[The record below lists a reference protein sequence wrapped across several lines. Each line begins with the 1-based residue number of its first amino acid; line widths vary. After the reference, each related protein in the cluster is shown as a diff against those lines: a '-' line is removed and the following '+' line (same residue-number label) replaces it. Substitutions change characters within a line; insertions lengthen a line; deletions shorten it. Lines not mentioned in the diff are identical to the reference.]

1 MEEGCSR
8 AQVVELA
15 PASPAWPALQER
27 SDHPLQVS
35 ILAEEVEVVEA
46 PVLQLSLLALLAQ
59 EPVLALEE
67 VVPSQA
73 DQAWEVEV
81 EVHSACVEQ
90 SSPLHLHPALPS
102 SSVFAPSSQRLA

>member
-15 PASPAWPALQER
+15 PASPARPALPER

-35 ILAEEVEVVEA
+35 ILAEVVEVEEA
-46 PVLQLSLLALLAQ
+46 LDHQQSLLALLAQ
-59 EPVLALEE
+59 EPVSVLEE

-73 DQAWEVEV
+73 VQAWEVEV

-102 SSVFAPSSQRLA
+102 SSVFAPSSQRSA